1 MEDIKPKTIK
11 TIMLSGGGTGGS
23 VTPLL
28 ALAEELIKEDR
39 NINLLFVGAKNGPE
53 KELIAGF
60 KDKEIRFLTLP
71 SGKLR
76 RYLSIYNFF
85 DVFKII
91 GAFFKSLIILRQE
104 MPDIVISAGSFV
116 SVPLVWAAA
125 CCQIPILIHQ
135 QDIRP
140 GLANKLMAP
149 FARVITVTFEKS
161 LADYGPRAVLTGNP
175 AKDISSFQS
184 QGMSMRKNYNLK
196 IDVPFV
202 FVVGGGTGALAIN
215 ELVAESLPDLL
226 PFCQIINLT
235 GRDKKPV
242 DTIKNEADNGT
253 YQAIEFLGHDE
264 YLGLLAA
271 ADLVVSRCGLGALTE
286 ISALAK
292 AAILIPMP
300 HSHQEDNAL
309 LFEDSGAAI
318 VLNQDGLSAK
328 ELGDKIK
335 IVLGNSKLRGGL
347 SHNAAKIM
355 KPEAASNMAALIW
368 EIIKK

>member
-1 MEDIKPKTIK
+1 
-11 TIMLSGGGTGGS
+11 MLSGGGTGGS

-28 ALAEELIKEDR
+28 ALAEELIKEDKD
-39 NINLLFVGAKNGPE
+39 IELTFVGAKNGPE
-53 KELIAGF
+53 KDLISEF

-76 RYLSIYNFF
+76 RYFSLANFI

-91 GAFFKSLIILRQE
+91 GAFFKSLALLRRE
-104 MPDIVISAGSFV
+104 MPAIVISAGSFV

-125 CCQIPILIHQ
+125 CRRIPILIHQ

-161 LADYGPRAVLTGNP
+161 LVDYGPRAVLTGNP
-175 AKDISSFQS
+175 AKNIFSSVNIIAT
-184 QGMSMRKNYNLK
+184 RKKYNLK

-215 ELVAESLPDLL
+215 ELIVESLPDLL

-235 GRDKKPV
+235 GRNKKPSENTNNNN
-242 DTIKNEADNGT
+242 DYNI
-253 YQAIEFLGHDE
+253 YQAIEFLAHDE
-264 YLGLLAA
+264 YLSLLAA

-309 LFEDSGAAI
+309 LFKDREAAI
-318 VLNQDGLSAK
+318 VLNQDELSAK
-328 ELGDKIK
+328 ELSEQIK
-335 IVLGNSKLRGGL
+335 IALGDQKLRGDL

-355 KPEAASNMAALIW
+355 KPEAASNMAAIIW